1 MRGFV
6 RRAAREV
13 RDAGLS
19 GIKGSS
25 GVVKGSRCMQGCPG
39 DEGLPVYAGAAPG
52 GSEDLP
58 RR

>member
-6 RRAAREV
+6 RRAAWEMRGCRTV
-13 RDAGLS
+13 GD
-19 GIKGSS
+19 KG
-25 GVVKGSRCMQGCPG
+25 Q
-39 DEGLPVYAGAAPG
+39 PVYVGAAPG

>member
-6 RRAAREV
+6 RRAAREMRGCRTV
-13 RDAGLS
+13 GD
-19 GIKGSS
+19 KGQLR
-25 GVVKGSRCMQGCPG
+25 GS
-39 DEGLPVYAGAAPG
+39 EGQPVYAGAAPG